1 MIKDGFLYLAAL
13 IFAAAVL
20 VNLPKIFKGK
30 KAQVFFNFA
39 PPIVLI
45 YLGLMLLCTM
55 KVWDLSATSAVYKSV
70 KNPILYAMLFIM
82 LLRCDLKKIIKL
94 GPKML
99 IGFFAATLSIG
110 LGFFVSYAI
119 FHQLLGAGSWK
130 ALGALCEAGWAVAAI
145 CSQSRQHLM
154 LTKQQWLTPLL
165 WIQSARLFM

>member
-55 KVWDLSATSAVYKSV
+55 K
-70 KNPILYAMLFIM
+70 
-82 LLRCDLKKIIKL
+82 RCVQISQEPDIICDA
-94 GPKML
+94 
-99 IGFFAATLSIG
+99 FHNAASL
-110 LGFFVSYAI
+110 
-119 FHQLLGAGSWK
+119 
-130 ALGALCEAGWAVAAI
+130 
-145 CSQSRQHLM
+145 
-154 LTKQQWLTPLL
+154 
-165 WIQSARLFM
+165 

>member
-1 MIKDGFLYLAAL
+1 MLYINHKENLYMIKDGFLYLAAL

-70 KNPILYAMLFIM
+70 KLS
-82 LLRCDLKKIIKL
+82 
-94 GPKML
+94 L
-99 IGFFAATLSIG
+99 IHI
-110 LGFFVSYAI
+110 
-119 FHQLLGAGSWK
+119 
-130 ALGALCEAGWAVAAI
+130 
-145 CSQSRQHLM
+145 
-154 LTKQQWLTPLL
+154 
-165 WIQSARLFM
+165 

>member
-55 KVWDLSATSAVYKSV
+55 KQRIQVRLTK
-70 KNPILYAMLFIM
+70 
-82 LLRCDLKKIIKL
+82 LLR
-94 GPKML
+94 
-99 IGFFAATLSIG
+99 
-110 LGFFVSYAI
+110 
-119 FHQLLGAGSWK
+119 
-130 ALGALCEAGWAVAAI
+130 
-145 CSQSRQHLM
+145 RN
-154 LTKQQWLTPLL
+154 
-165 WIQSARLFM
+165 R